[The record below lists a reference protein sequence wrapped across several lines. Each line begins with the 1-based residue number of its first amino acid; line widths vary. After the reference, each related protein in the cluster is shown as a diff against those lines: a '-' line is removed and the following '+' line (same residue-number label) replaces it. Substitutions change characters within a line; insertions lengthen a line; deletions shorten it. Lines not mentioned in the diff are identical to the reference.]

1 MCWIICFDV
10 ISDGYSIILEHDET
24 ESFGFGIK
32 QFGPGL
38 FKIVNIKFRGP
49 AYNNS
54 RMRVGDI
61 LTGVDNMAITKS
73 TNIRR
78 ISEMVMQSG
87 DKIKLTLRSRPSKFG
102 KQLDFSQI
110 NNQLAKNIN
119 KATN

>member
-49 AYNNS
+49 AYNSS

-61 LTGVDNMAITKS
+61 MTGVNNMQITKN
-73 TNIRR
+73 TNIQM
-78 ISEMVMQSG
+78 INEMVMKSG
-87 DKIKLTLRSRPSKFG
+87 NKIKLTLSSVPSKLG
-102 KQLDFSQI
+102 KQIHFSYI
-110 NNQLAKNIN
+110 IEQLPMKNIS
-119 KATN
+119 

>member
-1 MCWIICFDV
+1 MCWIIGFDE

-49 AYNNS
+49 AYISS

-61 LTGVDNMAITKS
+61 MTGVNNMPITKT
-73 TNIRR
+73 TNIQM
-78 ISEMVMQSG
+78 INEMVMKSG
-87 DKIKLTLRSRPSKFG
+87 DKIKLTLSSKPFKLG
-102 KQLDFSQI
+102 KRLYF
-110 NNQLAKNIN
+110 
-119 KATN
+119 T